1 MLLKN
6 KINILFTGILFL
18 VLSNFSFASD
28 KIERVEKL
36 AEYDFLENLADF
48 MTSSHAVFQGKP
60 IQLSLERDSSHNTKL
75 SIKKL
80 VNNYSDVKINKFDLN
95 GIINENAEYELDVDK
110 NNNYLYVLLT
120 NSDDSIRDKK
130 NILLRSTDGID
141 WELYKNFPAE
151 WELFDLKVDGNNLS
165 IACTNCED
173 ELKISYI
180 ISNDNGT
187 TWSKYSLSDNTDI
200 SLFSGMANDKLFV
213 VAQSRNPDNRKE
225 TINQLQFKSLK
236 DKNSVWNTADI
247 SSLISVSK
255 QQNGK
260 DQVFKFEDIE
270 DLLFADKYL
279 VALASY
285 STQPQD
291 EDEEPETMNVNWIS
305 RDNGNTWELFNFKNL
320 EDEELMQL
328 DKHGDTF
335 HLVTSKKIELPVLD
349 DVEDGGLDLLGLF
362 SQYINKQQ
370 YSYYSLSNDDMNRGE
385 NFLLEPKHKMEH
397 GLGFNLDYQSSP
409 MGDYVD
415 TVFLHSENNELKLEF
430 YRLLEK

>member
-1 MLLKN
+1 
-6 KINILFTGILFL
+6 
-18 VLSNFSFASD
+18 
-28 KIERVEKL
+28 
-36 AEYDFLENLADF
+36 
-48 MTSSHAVFQGKP
+48 
-60 IQLSLERDSSHNTKL
+60 
-75 SIKKL
+75 
-80 VNNYSDVKINKFDLN
+80 
-95 GIINENAEYELDVDK
+95 
-110 NNNYLYVLLT
+110 
-120 NSDDSIRDKK
+120 
-130 NILLRSTDGID
+130 
-141 WELYKNFPAE
+141 
-151 WELFDLKVDGNNLS
+151 
-165 IACTNCED
+165 
-173 ELKISYI
+173 
-180 ISNDNGT
+180 
-187 TWSKYSLSDNTDI
+187 
-200 SLFSGMANDKLFV
+200 MANDKLFV